1 MGKKSGT
8 SWFKIVKRAFRS
20 PTKENEKNSGRIR
33 EEHEQEEEEK
43 RNEDGLLKSP
53 VAIMF
58 NSVKRTQQQ
67 IIVSPISDAEQRQA
81 IAVAAA
87 TAQAAVQMVRF
98 TRPSNFVRE
107 HVAAMLQALVRGHD
121 VRKEA
126 KLTLKCMQSMV
137 RVQYRVCEQRARLSR
152 EGRRKSIFAET
163 NGLWESRYLQD
174 IRQRKSISR
183 DLSSI
188 PDDRDDCPYTSEE
201 IEATLQSKKEAAS
214 KRQKPLLMLSLARFL
229 LTLPYIHLIWTS
241 RRSPSASDEKELE
254 EGTRWLDRLMA
265 TKQRESSSRTSADRR
280 EPIKT
285 VETDTPRPCSYSTP
299 TAARR
304 SKSKSHQQKQ
314 HSPLLR
320 AHHNLY
326 FHQSP
331 ITPSPCKT
339 IPLQVSSAPPRCP
352 KQKCCSAAQT
362 PSVGS
367 RYHHGICAGKNAAT
381 GAMPNYMAATE
392 SAKAWVRSHSAP
404 SHRPSTPERERGGSA
419 KKHLS
424 YPAPEPHCGIGIG
437 SSSFSQ
443 NLRRCYV
450 YGLDLITE
458 IGTQNKA
465 ER

>member
-1 MGKKSGT
+1 M
-8 SWFKIVKRAFRS
+8 R
-20 PTKENEKNSGRIR
+20 KNSGRIR

-43 RNEDGLLKSP
+43 MREKRRWPFKKPSSNHVQQCEANTTANNSESYFGCGAKASNCSGSSNSPSSSADGL
-53 VAIMF
+53 
-58 NSVKRTQQQ
+58 VK
-67 IIVSPISDAEQRQA
+67 
-81 IAVAAA
+81 
-87 TAQAAVQMVRF
+87 
-98 TRPSNFVRE
+98 
-107 HVAAMLQALVRGHD
+107 LQALVRGHD

-174 IRQRKSISR
+174 IRRRKSISR

-201 IEATLQSKKEAAS
+201 IEATLQSKKETAS
-214 KRQKPLLMLSLARFL
+214 KRQKPLLMLSLA
-229 LTLPYIHLIWTS
+229 
-241 RRSPSASDEKELE
+241 RSPSASDEKELE

-265 TKQRESSSRTSADRR
+265 TKQWESSSRTSADRR

-320 AHHNLY
+320 AHRNLY

-339 IPLQVSSAPPRCP
+339 IPLQVSSARPRCP

-404 SHRPSTPERERGGSA
+404 SHRPSTSERERGGSA

-437 SSSFSQ
+437 SCSFSQ